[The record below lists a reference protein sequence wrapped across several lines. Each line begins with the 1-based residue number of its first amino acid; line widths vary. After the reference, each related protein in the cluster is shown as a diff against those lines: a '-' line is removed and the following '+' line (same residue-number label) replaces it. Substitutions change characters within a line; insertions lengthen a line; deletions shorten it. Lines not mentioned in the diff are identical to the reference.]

1 MGNKGVRIYFTG
13 ESGDRIVGQFDRYG
27 TVRIFV
33 DTVGKTCI
41 SESLAHETLNIY
53 LGNGQ
58 LRRIGKSAA
67 FSQYET
73 VFCYNAVTSEY
84 HICR

>member
-13 ESGDRIVGQFDRYG
+13 EPGDRIVGQFDRYG

-41 SESLAHETLNIY
+41 SESFAHETLNIY
-53 LGNGQ
+53 FGNGQ

-67 FSQYET
+67 FSQYDA
-73 VFCYNAVTSEY
+73 VFGYNAVTSEY